1 MSGAEVICQY
11 MHNGQGLDYLILAG
25 TYFILVFTVS
35 GILMGYLADKVHRP
49 HLLSAC
55 VALFRYAHAIKI
67 NGNSVICFLN
77 WRNSKESCREH
88 NCEYPACAELAWRW
102 PLSTGISC
110 Y

>member
-1 MSGAEVICQY
+1 

-55 VALFRYAHAIKI
+55 VALFRYAHGIKM
-67 NGNSVICFLN
+67 N
-77 WRNSKESCREH
+77 
-88 NCEYPACAELAWRW
+88 
-102 PLSTGISC
+102 
-110 Y
+110 

>member
-1 MSGAEVICQY
+1 MFVSSSWHLKKKFNEHKNSILNDSCTLEGMSGAEVICQY

-55 VALFRYAHAIKI
+55 VALFRYAHGIKI
-67 NGNSVICFLN
+67 N
-77 WRNSKESCREH
+77 
-88 NCEYPACAELAWRW
+88 
-102 PLSTGISC
+102 
-110 Y
+110 

>member
-55 VALFRYAHAIKI
+55 VALFRYAHGIKI
-67 NGNSVICFLN
+67 NSNIVICLIGATQKKAAVSIIVTAQRVRN
-77 WRNSKESCREH
+77 WDGGGH
-88 NCEYPACAELAWRW
+88 
-102 PLSTGISC
+102 
-110 Y
+110 